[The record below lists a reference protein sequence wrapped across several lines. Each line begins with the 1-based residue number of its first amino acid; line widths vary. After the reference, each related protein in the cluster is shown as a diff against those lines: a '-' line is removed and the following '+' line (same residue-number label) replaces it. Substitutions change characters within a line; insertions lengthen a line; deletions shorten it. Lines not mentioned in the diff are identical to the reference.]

1 MFRRF
6 FVRAAQIAS
15 LTVLTGASATFAQ
28 TPGYPER
35 PVTMVIPFGAGGGT
49 DSFGRGLALEMSKLL
64 GQQVVVQNVGGA
76 SGTIGTTRVATAAKD
91 GYTFGLVP
99 IGPLTIQPHLL
110 KLPYSVDSFDYIC
123 MVYSNP
129 QAIIVR
135 NDSPFKTTPEM
146 IAWAKQNPGKLVY
159 GSSGVGTIPHLAVVA
174 LAKAAG
180 IEVNHVPHKGD
191 ADNMVSLLG
200 GHVMMFVSHTAV
212 LASHAGQIRSLG
224 LMAGQ
229 RLKEY
234 PDLATLAEQGAPALN
249 FDVWGGLVVPKG
261 TPPAVVGA
269 LENACNKGTS
279 SESYRKLLTSLQ
291 TPFNYMDSKAF
302 SRFVAAEFERNAR
315 LANEAG
321 MKREQ

>member
-1 MFRRF
+1 MFSRLL
-6 FVRAAQIAS
+6 VRAIQMAGLMVLSVGSSAVAQS
-15 LTVLTGASATFAQ
+15 SS
-28 TPGYPER
+28 YPER
-35 PVTMVIPFGAGGGT
+35 PVTMVIPFAAGGGT

-64 GQQVVVQNVGGA
+64 GQQVVVQNIGGA
-76 SGTIGTTRVATAAKD
+76 SGTIGTTRVATAPKD
-91 GYTFGLVP
+91 GYTFGLIP
-99 IGPLTIQPHLL
+99 IGPLTVQPHLL
-110 KLPYSVDSFDYIC
+110 KLPYSADSFDYIC
-123 MVYSNP
+123 LVYSNP

-180 IEVNHVPHKGD
+180 IDLNHVPHKGD
-191 ADNMVSLLG
+191 ADNMISLLG

-212 LASHAGQIRSLG
+212 LASHSGQVRSLG

-234 PDLATLAEQGAPALN
+234 PELATLAEQGAPALN
-249 FDVWGGLVVPKG
+249 FDVWGGLVAPKG
-261 TPPAVVGA
+261 TPPAILAA
-269 LENACNKGTS
+269 LENACSKGTS
-279 SESYRKLLTSLQ
+279 SDTYRKLLTSLQ
-291 TPFNYMDSKAF
+291 TPFNYMDSKSF

-315 LANEAG
+315 LATEAG